1 MNNAIKYSFT
11 VLLLALAAISCR
23 DEDAVRFP
31 NLQEG
36 VNARV
41 VLYPERS
48 FLNFANLAGA
58 SIAFDVYSA
67 SDIEEIVYSGTYVD
81 ASLPQK
87 VYAPVALITVPG
99 SAFVE
104 GKATEIKIT
113 SAELATKFNLP
124 GGIAFLDG
132 GDNFT
137 FTATAKLKDGRV
149 FDGNNSAPSIT
160 QGNNASF
167 TQNFKVFVACPF
179 VVADA
184 VGTYTITR
192 DDFATWLDDQ
202 VEIVAGPGPGQVTL
216 KDLFGHPEVYDI
228 VVNVDPAKGDATIA
242 RQQAWHCA
250 NFGCAFGVGSIE
262 STVPG
267 LFFSCTGFL
276 TITVKHTVAAGSF
289 GDFRLELTKN

>member
-1 MNNAIKYSFT
+1 MNKTIKYSLT
-11 VLLLALAAISCR
+11 ILLIAMVTISCR

-31 NLQEG
+31 DLQEG

-67 SDIEEIVYSGTYVD
+67 SQIEEIVYSGAYVD

-104 GKATEIKIT
+104 GKATEVKIT
-113 SAELATKFNLP
+113 AAELAVKFNLP

-132 GDNFT
+132 GDSFT
-137 FTATAKLKDGRV
+137 FTASAKLKDGRV

-167 TQNFKVFVACPF
+167 TQTFQVFVACPF

-184 VGTYTITR
+184 VGSYTITR

-202 VEIVAGPGPGQVTL
+202 VEIFAGPGPGQVTL
-216 KDLFGHPEVYDI
+216 KDLFGHPEKYDVI
-228 VVNVDPAKGDATIA
+228 VDIDPAKGDATIKK
-242 RQQAWHCA
+242 QQAWHCA

-262 STVPG
+262 STAPG
-267 LFFSCTGFL
+267 TFFSCTGFL
-276 TITVKHTVAAGSF
+276 TINVRHTVAAGSF
-289 GDFRLELTKN
+289 GAFRLELTKN